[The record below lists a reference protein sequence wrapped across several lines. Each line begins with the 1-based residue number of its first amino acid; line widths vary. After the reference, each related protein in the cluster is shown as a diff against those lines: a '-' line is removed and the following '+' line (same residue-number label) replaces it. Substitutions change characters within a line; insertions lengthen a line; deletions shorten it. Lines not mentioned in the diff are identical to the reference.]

1 MITRSGENVA
11 LGKKHALLDLG
22 FIVSQQLLFVTTIRR
37 SQRPKSAIHS
47 ILSAVAS
54 STSHTTTELGRGRV
68 MFYNGDGRLV
78 SIMASWIDAD
88 APDSFAQA
96 AAGRSWL
103 RTDDLRRLRSQVDE
117 LMAEIADHVE

>member
-1 MITRSGENVA
+1 
-11 LGKKHALLDLG
+11 
-22 FIVSQQLLFVTTIRR
+22 
-37 SQRPKSAIHS
+37 
-47 ILSAVAS
+47 
-54 STSHTTTELGRGRV
+54 